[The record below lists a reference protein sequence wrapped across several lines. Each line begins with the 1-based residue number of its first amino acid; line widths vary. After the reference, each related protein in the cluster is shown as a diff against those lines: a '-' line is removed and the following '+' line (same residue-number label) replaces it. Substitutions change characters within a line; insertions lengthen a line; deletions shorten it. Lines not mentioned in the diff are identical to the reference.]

1 MTRQRVFITGGA
13 SGLGKAIALFY
24 AKKNAKVAIGD
35 INTEALESTQ
45 KELSQYTD
53 EVLTFE
59 CNTRDINSLAHVRE
73 TIETQWQGLDLLV
86 NNAGVAGTHGD
97 IETVD
102 LGDWDTVLD
111 INVMGVVRGCKEF
124 ASLFKKQSSGAIVNI
139 ASMAGIINPPGA
151 SAYNA
156 SKAAVIS
163 ISESVKF
170 EMLPYNVTVHAVC
183 PAFFKTNLTASMKSS
198 EKAKAFVDREM
209 EKSDITAEDIAAMI
223 DQQIQ
228 SNQFLLLTHK
238 KERRLWQLKRFIP
251 AMYER
256 MTNKAFLKILQR
268 TAKR

>member
-13 SGLGKAIALFY
+13 SGLGKAIAIFY
-24 AKKNAKVAIGD
+24 ARKNAKVAIGD
-35 INTEALESTQ
+35 INLDALEKAE

-53 EVLTFE
+53 SVLTFE
-59 CNTRDINSLAHVRE
+59 CNTREINSLIQVRE
-73 TIETQWQGLDLLV
+73 TLEQKWQGVDILV
-86 NNAGVAGTHGD
+86 NNAGVAGTHGN

-102 LGDWDTVLD
+102 LADWDTVLD
-111 INVMGVVRGCKEF
+111 INVMGVVRGCKVF
-124 ASLFKKQSSGAIVNI
+124 ASLFKQQSHGAIVNI
-139 ASMAGIINPPGA
+139 ASMAGMINPPGA

-170 EMLPYNVTVHAVC
+170 EMLPYNVSVHAVC
-183 PAFFKTNLTASMKSS
+183 PAFFKTNLTSSLKSS

-209 EKSDITAEDIAAMI
+209 VRSKITADDIASRI

-228 SNQFLLLTHK
+228 RNHFLLLTHK

-251 AMYER
+251 VLYEYL
-256 MTNKAFLKILQR
+256 TNKAFLKILQR